1 MWRRR
6 MMRALR
12 PESFEVR
19 REELRE
25 FVKRSREVVLLAA
38 ITGIVTGLAVRG
50 FEFLVE
56 WSYEQV
62 HESPLWFGAVAP
74 PLGLVAAALILR
86 YGGAGASPATSDEY
100 LRAFHDP
107 AYRLRPRALGA
118 RIAASVTT
126 LGSGGA
132 LGLEG
137 PSLYGGSA
145 IGSLIQRRLPAPFRG
160 SDHRTLLVA
169 GAAAGV
175 AAIFKAP
182 ATGAIFALEVPY
194 RDDLARRMLLPA
206 LVASA
211 TGYLTFVTLSDTTPL
226 LSVGEFSIRSFELI
240 DLLGALLVGATCAIG
255 ARSFAKLMRIAKG
268 FSLRALPVRLVV
280 SSCLLVALF
289 WLSREL
295 TGLPLSLG
303 AGYEVFRDWLFEE
316 RDLAIWLLLAVFAVR
331 CVASAA
337 TMAGGGVGGVF
348 IPLVVGGGLVGR
360 TIAEIVHPDRAP
372 LYTLLG
378 IAAFLGAGYR
388 VPLAA
393 VMFVAETTGKP
404 NFVVPAL
411 FAAVAAELVM
421 GEQSITAFQRRPGA
435 D

>member
-137 PSLYGGSA
+137 PSLYGGLA

-421 GEQSITAFQRRPGA
+421 GEQSITAFQRRPGT